1 MENRKVAVLT
11 GASMGIGK
19 AFGEMLLKENYK
31 VYGLCRSKPE
41 NENIIWLKCDL
52 LDSKAIE
59 ECVERIRKENSTI
72 DLLINNAGMGIS
84 GAIEYARK
92 DDVERQIDINL
103 KGAIALC
110 QQVLPVM
117 RKQRSGRIVF
127 TSSLAAIFPI
137 PYQAFYSVS
146 KAGLTAFSDAL
157 SLEVGQFGLE
167 CCSLLL
173 NDVKTEFTANRKK
186 NLEGNEEYNGRI
198 EVSVSK
204 MEESESKGMAPKEIA
219 AALQKLLKRKKLP
232 AHYVVGL
239 EGKLLNFLYH
249 ILPNGL
255 MLRILG
261 KIYG

>member
-1 MENRKVAVLT
+1 MENKKVAILT
-11 GASMGIGK
+11 GASKGIGK

-31 VYGLCRSKPE
+31 VYGLCRSQPE

-52 LDSKAIE
+52 LDQQAIE
-59 ECVERIRKENSTI
+59 KCIDLIIKENSTI

-84 GAIEYARK
+84 GAIEYARTA
-92 DDVERQIDINL
+92 DIDCQIDINL
-103 KGAIALC
+103 KGAVALS
-110 QQVLPVM
+110 QQVLPIM
-117 RKQRSGRIVF
+117 REQGFGRIVF

-173 NDVKTEFTANRKK
+173 NDVKTEFTANRRK
-186 NLEGNEEYNGRI
+186 NLEGNEEYHGRI
-198 EVSVSK
+198 EISVSK
-204 MEESESKGMAPKEIA
+204 MEKSESRGMDPKEIA
-219 AALQKLLKRKKLP
+219 SALQKLLKRKKLP